1 MAHLSQNRKIAFS
14 AFGLFLVSF
23 AMMALFLKN
32 SGDLGQGEANV
43 LGVHEAGTETS
54 AEGGHGE
61 QADSVALDFA
71 KIIGETS
78 DSVIVTNAEGK
89 VEYANEKFCSMISVK
104 CTRFNGI
111 LFFDFIN
118 SKDLSGFVST
128 HGKLFQTGV
137 KIDGMGPYRLLK
149 GKTEIIVLFDA
160 EPLLKDGKV
169 FAVSL
174 HVKDITDKVNEL
186 NKDKSIVPTTE
197 NPQQDKDWIENIYP
211 NLKGIKDSTD
221 IKLMV
226 NKLG

>member
-1 MAHLSQNRKIAFS
+1 MTHLSQNRKIAFS
-14 AFGLFLVSF
+14 AFGLFLISF
-23 AMMALFLKN
+23 VMMALFLKN
-32 SGDLGQGEANV
+32 SSDLGQGEANV
-43 LGVHEAGTETS
+43 LG
-54 AEGGHGE
+54 AEGGHE
-61 QADSVALDFA
+61 IQADSVGVVDTDFA

-78 DSVIVTNAEGK
+78 DPVIVTNAEGK

-104 CTRFNGI
+104 CEKFQGV

-137 KIDGMGPYRLLK
+137 KIDGIGPYRLLK

-186 NKDKSIVPTTE
+186 NKDKSAVPTTE
-197 NPQQDKDWIENIYP
+197 NPQENKDWIENIYP
-211 NLKGIKDSTD
+211 NLKWIKDSTD

-226 NKLG
+226 NKLS